1 MTVAV
6 ALLILSLVI
15 AIGWLWMTIAR
26 LRGKNKL
33 ISEQAKEIER
43 QFFELKKKGDELSNL
58 VHQNQQI
65 ISVVSHDLKGPFNRI
80 FALIQLL
87 NFEAPNF
94 TKDQREYLDKI
105 HQIVADG
112 LAMMRNL
119 LDNRRLEE
127 KGIDLVK
134 EKVNVTNL
142 LTSLVKNYQVLASK
156 KSVTIHLDCAPALI
170 LQSDKGYLTRIFE
183 NLLSNALKFSETE
196 RNIFVKASETD
207 ENIIVSI
214 KDEGPGISQ
223 DDQSKMFQKFQR
235 LSAKPTAGESSTG
248 LGLWIVKTIV
258 KKMNGEIT
266 CESALKEGA
275 TFMVRLSKH
284 PSTS

>member
-1 MTVAV
+1 MTASVV
-6 ALLILSLVI
+6 LLILSLVI

-26 LRGKNKL
+26 LREKNKL
-33 ISEQAKEIER
+33 ISDQAKEIER
-43 QFFELKKKGDELSNL
+43 QFVELKAKGNELSDL

-87 NFEAPNF
+87 NFEATNL

-127 KGIDLVK
+127 KGIDLHK
-134 EKVNVTNL
+134 EKVNIANL

-156 KSVTIHLDCAPALI
+156 KNVTIHFDCALV
-170 LQSDKGYLTRIFE
+170 LVTQSDKSYLTRIFE
-183 NLLSNALKFSETE
+183 NLLSNALKFSEAE
-196 RNIFVKASETD
+196 RNIFVKAFET
-207 ENIIVSI
+207 EEWVIVSI
-214 KDEGPGISQ
+214 KDEGPGIGS
-223 DDQSKMFQKFQR
+223 DDQTKMFQKFQR
-235 LSAKPTAGESSTG
+235 LSARPTAGESSTG
-248 LGLWIVKTIV
+248 LGLWIVKTIL

-266 CESALKEGA
+266 CESVLKEGS
-275 TFMVRLSKH
+275 TFTVHLPKK
-284 PSTS
+284 